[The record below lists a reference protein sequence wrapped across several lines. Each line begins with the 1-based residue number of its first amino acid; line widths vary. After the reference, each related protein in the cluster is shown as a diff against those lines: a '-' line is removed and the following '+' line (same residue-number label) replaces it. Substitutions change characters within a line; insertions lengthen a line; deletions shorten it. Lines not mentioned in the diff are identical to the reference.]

1 MQALGEFDIIPLWPG
16 HSHHPL
22 VHTIMFLV
30 NLTLLLH
37 SPTSHGG
44 EGGGVALLHL
54 PPTGQMGGG
63 QIGAAPP
70 PTAGGPLRLV
80 GGRWSRAISW

>member
-22 VHTIMFLV
+22 VHTMMFLV
-30 NLTLLLH
+30 NLTLLL
-37 SPTSHGG
+37 
-44 EGGGVALLHL
+44 L
-54 PPTGQMGGG
+54 PPTGQVGWG

-70 PTAGGPLRLV
+70 PHGWWAPPPGGWEEEQGYFLV
-80 GGRWSRAISW
+80 GNN